1 MVMKIL
7 ILWKTCVLCCDK
19 KDCHETMHFK
29 QNGSYRNIIES
40 GLIVKFS
47 ITIRSGVEDLNKT
60 VFVQLT
66 TVRTNLH
73 MIKNMKYQQASKN
86 VCLVF

>member
-1 MVMKIL
+1 MKIL

-19 KDCHETMHFK
+19 KDFHETMHFK

-47 ITIRSGVEDLNKT
+47 ITIRSGVEDLN
-60 VFVQLT
+60 
-66 TVRTNLH
+66 
-73 MIKNMKYQQASKN
+73 
-86 VCLVF
+86 